1 MNKIKNKVAI
11 IGTNGLPANYGGWE
25 TLVDHLTSNLKK
37 DVDFIVYC
45 SSKSYNKK
53 LSEYNGAKLSYI
65 PLQANGIQSIFYDI
79 VSMVHSLFIA
89 DTLLIL
95 GVSGCIFLPVIR
107 LFPNKKIIVNIDG
120 IEWKREKWGRFAKG
134 FLLMSEW
141 FAVKFSNFVITDNV
155 ELSNYV
161 SKRYGVESTV
171 ITYGGDHV
179 SNIPLELVDDVKTF
193 ETYPFLRE
201 KYAFMVC
208 RIEPE
213 NNLDMI
219 LECYKEF
226 KDYPLVLVGNWESS
240 EYGKKLKDIYEKYD
254 HMYLYDAIY
263 DQKILDILRSNA
275 YVYIHGHSVGG
286 TNPSLVEAMSL
297 QLSILAFDVSYNRI
311 TTGNKALYFSDSN
324 ELLRLLRNTADDTY
338 KKIGNDMLLMANEN
352 YLWKKIAQD
361 YLKKICT

>member
-1 MNKIKNKVAI
+1 
-11 IGTNGLPANYGGWE
+11 
-25 TLVDHLTSNLKK
+25 
-37 DVDFIVYC
+37 
-45 SSKSYNKK
+45 
-53 LSEYNGAKLSYI
+53 
-65 PLQANGIQSIFYDI
+65 
-79 VSMVHSLFIA
+79 MVHSLFIA

-95 GVSGCIFLPVIR
+95 GVSGCVFLPVIR

-120 IEWKREKWGRFAKG
+120 IEWKRAKWVSFVMC
-134 FLLMSEW
+134 FLLISEW

-161 SKRYGVESTV
+161 SKRYEVKTTV

-179 SNIPLELVDDVKTF
+179 SNIPLELVDDVKIF
-193 ETYPFLRE
+193 EKYSFLRE

-240 EYGKKLKDIYEKYD
+240 EYGKKLKNVYEKYD

-311 TTGNKALYFSDSN
+311 TTGNKALYFSDSD
-324 ELLRLLRNTADDTY
+324 ELLSLFRNTDDDTY
-338 KKIGNDMLLMANEN
+338 KNIGNDMLLMAKED
-352 YLWKKIAQD
+352 YLWEKIAQD
-361 YLKKICT
+361 YLKIICT

>member
-1 MNKIKNKVAI
+1 LKKTKNKVAI

-25 TLVDHLTSNLKK
+25 TLVDHLTSSLKN
-37 DVDFIVYC
+37 DVSFIVYC
-45 SSKSYNKK
+45 SSKSYDKK
-53 LSEYNGAKLSYI
+53 ISEYNGAKLSYI
-65 PLQANGIQSIFYDI
+65 PIQANGIQSILYDI

-120 IEWKREKWGRFAKG
+120 IEWKRAKWGKMAKL
-134 FLLMSEW
+134 FLLVSEW
-141 FAVKFSNFVITDNV
+141 FAVKFSNFVITDNL

-161 SKRYGVESTV
+161 EKRYKVKSAV

-179 SNIPLELVDDVKTF
+179 SKISLELIDDKNIY
-193 ETYPFLRE
+193 EEYPFLRG

-219 LECYKEF
+219 LECYKNF
-226 KDYPLVLVGNWESS
+226 KDYPLVLVGNWSSS
-240 EYGKKLKDIYEKYD
+240 EYGANLKKKYEKYD
-254 HMYLYDAIY
+254 HMFLYDAIY
-263 DQKILDILRSNA
+263 DQKKLDTLRSNA

-297 QLSILAFDVSYNRI
+297 QLSIIAFDVSYNRV
-311 TTGNKALYFSDSN
+311 TTHGKALYFKDSN
-324 ELLRLLRNTADDTY
+324 QLLSLLENNKDETY
-338 KKIGNDMLLMANEN
+338 KEVRDNMLSIANEN
-352 YLWKKIAQD
+352 YLWKIITHD
-361 YLKKICT
+361 YLQIIRA